1 MMWGKKKPFPDK
13 PPDEKVAVH
22 GSSNPKLK

>member
-13 PPDEKVAVH
+13 PSEEKVAVT
-22 GSSNPKLK
+22 GSSNLKLK